1 MILERLL
8 DQMLGMLS
16 SLLRS
21 VLPAAGDL
29 NIEIGSGWLLAY
41 NWLNGFLP
49 ISDGLAVAG
58 MILGVYVLV
67 FAARLVLTLWD
78 AVPFKAS

>member
-1 MILERLL
+1 VILEQVMSTLL
-8 DQMLGMLS
+8 NTVSGMLHA
-16 SLLRS
+16 

-29 NIEIGSGWLLAY
+29 NIDIPSGWLLAY

-49 ISDGLAVAG
+49 MSDGLAVAG
-58 MILGVYVLV
+58 LVLGVYLVV